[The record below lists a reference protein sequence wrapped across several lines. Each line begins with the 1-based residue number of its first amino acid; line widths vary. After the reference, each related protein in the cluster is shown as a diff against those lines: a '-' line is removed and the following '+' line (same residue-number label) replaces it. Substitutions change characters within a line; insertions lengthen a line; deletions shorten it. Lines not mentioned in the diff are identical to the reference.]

1 MFAIVTDSSA
11 NLDYKALS
19 LENITVAPFS
29 YNINGEEHSC
39 PPVNGFDGTA
49 YYDAMRNGAVVV
61 TSQVTPHV
69 FKEKMTPLLQKGLD
83 VLFVGM
89 SSGISG
95 SYSSAEAAAKEL
107 REQYPERNIRLVDT
121 LSASLGEGLL
131 VLRAVELQRQGL
143 DINGAADTLLAE
155 RYAMDQ
161 VFTVG
166 DIRYLGRTGRIS
178 NVKAFIGSVLD
189 IRPILKGDDEGKI
202 VCCAKVRGRRA
213 SIQALADRYDQ
224 LVEEPE
230 QQCIG
235 IAHCDCYPDVQT
247 LITLLN
253 RNHPPRE
260 IMTVMYEPVTGAH
273 VGPGALALFFFGN
286 PASRELAKS

>member
-29 YNINGEEHSC
+29 YSINGEEHSC
-39 PPVNGFDGTA
+39 PPVNGFDGAA

-69 FKEKMTPLLQKGLD
+69 FKETMTPLLQKGLD

-107 REQYPERNIRLVDT
+107 RDT

-143 DINGAADTLLAE
+143 DINGVADALLAE

-178 NVKAFIGSVLD
+178 NVKAFIGAALD
-189 IRPILKGDDEGKI
+189 IRPILKGDDDGKI
-202 VCCAKVRGRRA
+202 VCCAKVRGRKA
-213 SIQALADRYDQ
+213 ALKALAHMYDEHA
-224 LVEEPE
+224 VEPE
-230 QQCIG
+230 NQVIG
-235 IAHCDCYPDVQT
+235 IAHCDCIDDVRY
-247 LITLLN
+247 LETLLCRN
-253 RNHPPRE
+253 RPPKA
-260 IMTVMYEPVTGAH
+260 IMTVCYEPVTGSH
-273 VGPGALALFFFGN
+273 VGPDTVALFFMGSDRN
-286 PASRELAKS
+286 I